1 MRNLSYIG
9 LLDLCLR
16 DLLEARMARIL
27 FLFSKIRI
35 VGENIYESAALN
47 MPAYLENSVVTTELE
62 NVSFHSNPKE
72 GQYQIMERK
81 IRSRTHA

>member
-35 VGENIYESAALN
+35 VGENIYAASFLD
-47 MPAYLENSVVTTELE
+47 LSNSW
-62 NVSFHSNPKE
+62 
-72 GQYQIMERK
+72 QI
-81 IRSRTHA
+81 